1 MNKILTTFVA
11 AVALTT
17 SSSLFAQTASE
28 SVMVHDAYA
37 RAMPPGQPNS
47 GAFMTFKNSDSSA
60 HAVVSADSPVSKVV
74 ELHTH
79 IHENGMMMM
88 RRIDQIDIPANGETV
103 LKPGGLHVMF
113 IGLKHDLKVGQKV
126 PVTLTFED
134 GSKQDIEAPVRKI
147 MMKMNK
153 MPGMKGMGDMK
164 MHKMH

>member
-1 MNKILTTFVA
+1 MNKILTAIVA
-11 AVALTT
+11 AAALTT
-17 SSSLFAQTASE
+17 SSALFAQSASE
-28 SVMVHDAYA
+28 GIMVHDPYA

-47 GAFMTFKNSDSSA
+47 GAFMTFKNMDSAA
-60 HAVVSADSPVSKVV
+60 HAVVSAESPVSKVV

-88 RRIDQIDIPANGETV
+88 RRIEKIDIPANGETV

-113 IGLKHDLKVGQKV
+113 IGLKQDLKVGQTV

-134 GSKQDIEAPVRKI
+134 GSTKKITAPVRKI
-147 MMKMNK
+147 MMNMKK
-153 MPGMKGMGDMK
+153 MPMSGMK